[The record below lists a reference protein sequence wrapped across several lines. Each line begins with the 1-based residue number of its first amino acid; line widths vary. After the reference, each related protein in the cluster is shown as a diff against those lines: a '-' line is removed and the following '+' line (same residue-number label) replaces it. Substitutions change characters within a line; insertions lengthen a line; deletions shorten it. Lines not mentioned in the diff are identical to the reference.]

1 MPKKMSVIGIGH
13 KAGWVVF
20 GVLAV
25 TFAISYFTQP
35 FFRITESY
43 GTLLAFGIAL
53 VAVGFTANLIA
64 AFQML
69 AAHKSDRLAT
79 GGLYR
84 IFLNPMYFLMI
95 FITLPGVT
103 LLFNSW
109 LVLLTVPVGA
119 IAVHRFAREEG
130 RYLEER
136 YGEAYRTYHR
146 KVPVKF

>member
-1 MPKKMSVIGIGH
+1 MSVIGIGH

-43 GTLLAFGIAL
+43 GTLLAVGIAL

-69 AAHKSDRLAT
+69 RPTSLT
-79 GGLYR
+79 GSQPAGCTG
-84 IFLNPMYFLMI
+84 F
-95 FITLPGVT
+95 
-103 LLFNSW
+103 S
-109 LVLLTVPVGA
+109 
-119 IAVHRFAREEG
+119 
-130 RYLEER
+130 
-136 YGEAYRTYHR
+136 
-146 KVPVKF
+146 